1 MAAVSSPE
9 LEIQSFFDALA
20 RRRRGVLVIDF
31 DSTIAQVG
39 NSERGY
45 PYPTAPE
52 VLDSIVSM
60 TGTRVVVI
68 SARPVGEVR
77 GYFAQPGPEIWGC
90 CDMAALD
97 LDALG
102 GSFPLAYLKGGKDGL
117 LPAHRLRV
125 CPRFWNGQSSAE
137 GAPAEDLVQFLIE
150 WLRACTGEIC

>member
-9 LEIQSFFDALA
+9 LEIQAFFDSLA
-20 RRRRGVLVIDF
+20 QRRRGVLVIDF
-31 DSTIAQVG
+31 DSTIGRMG
-39 NSERGY
+39 NSENVY

-52 VLDSIVSM
+52 VLDSILSM

-77 GYFAQPGPEIWGC
+77 ACFAQPGPEIWSVA
-90 CDMAALD
+90 DMAA

-102 GSFPLAYLKGGKDGL
+102 GSVPLAYLSGEGGKASL

-125 CPRFWNGQSSAE
+125 CPRFRVGAPSAE